1 MTKLRI
7 ASAQKGDV
15 FEDIVRINEKYRR
28 DSAGKPIGAGS
39 ICKISVGERSIR
51 AIVRGL
57 QESDIPQMCLD
68 DNLRAKLGVK
78 LGGEADVALS
88 KCTLWGETIWGWG
101 ASEPTYRIST
111 RVALIS
117 LVLGIIGLVLGGIS
131 LWVTL

>member
-1 MTKLRI
+1 MTKLKI

-15 FEDIVRINEKYRR
+15 FEDIVRINKKYRC
-28 DSAGKPIGAGS
+28 DSARKLIGAGS
-39 ICKISVGERSIR
+39 ICNISVGGKSIR

-57 QESDIPQMCLD
+57 QETDAPQMCLD
-68 DNLRAKLGVK
+68 DNLRDKLGIK
-78 LGGEADVALS
+78 LGDDVDVSLS
-88 KCTLWGETIWGWG
+88 KCNLWGETMWGWS

-117 LVLGIIGLVLGGIS
+117 FFLGIVSLLLGAIS